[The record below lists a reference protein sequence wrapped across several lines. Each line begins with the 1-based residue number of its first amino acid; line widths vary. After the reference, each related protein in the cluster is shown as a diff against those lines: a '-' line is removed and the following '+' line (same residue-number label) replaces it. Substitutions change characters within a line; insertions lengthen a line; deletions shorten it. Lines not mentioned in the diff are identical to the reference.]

1 MRRNLATERQ
11 VQAASPVDSTWL
23 SANAGSGKTRV
34 LTDRVARLLLDNVLP
49 QHILCLTYT
58 KAAAS
63 EMQNR
68 LFARLGAWAMLETD
82 KLKADLEGLG
92 FEGSIGESE
101 LREARRLFAR
111 AIEAPGG
118 LKIQTIHSFCAS
130 LLRRF
135 PLEAGV
141 SPQFVEMDERAANI
155 LREEVV
161 DEMILGGDRNVVD
174 DVAALFSD
182 QDFSKFTAEITKHA
196 PDLKATPDENS
207 IWSSFG
213 LTEGFRESDL
223 ETQVFL
229 PSDTQLLK
237 DLLPFLAASG
247 TNDQKAHAR
256 LVGLDLDCLSLNDLS
271 VLEAVF
277 LTGKG
282 AKEPFTAKINAFPT
296 KAVREKLEYQIE
308 ALNKFMMRVEDAR
321 ELKNGLVAARKTL
334 AMRNFAFAFLP
345 KYQMKKLWR
354 GWLDFDD
361 LILKARDLLNDP
373 DVAQWVLYRLD
384 GGIDHILVDEAQDT
398 SPAQWSV
405 IENLAQEF
413 TSGTGARSDQTRT
426 IFVVGD
432 KKQSIY
438 SFQGADPAEFDRMRL
453 HFKERLTQVG
463 VGLQTLQLEHSFR
476 SSGSILS
483 VVDNSFD
490 ARGGHGVGGDMHHIA
505 FKDAM
510 PGRVD
515 LWPMVEPVDDQDDRH
530 WSDPVD
536 RVSQRHHTVQL
547 ARMIAVEIR
556 RMIDEK
562 VTIPAEIGN
571 SGKFEQHPVTE
582 GDFLILVQGRSNL
595 FHEIIRA
602 CKDEKL
608 SMAGADRFLMG
619 ASLAVADIT
628 ALLSFLATPE
638 DDLSLAAVLR
648 SPLFGWTE
656 QQLFDLAHKRSER
669 FLWRALQGRAEEFS
683 ATVAELTELRDLADY
698 LRPYELL
705 ERCLTDYNGRVNL
718 VARLGAEAEEGIDAL
733 LNQALNFE
741 RMEIP
746 SLTGFLTWLQSED
759 VEIKRQMDSASDQIR
774 VMTVHGAK
782 GLEAPIVIL
791 PDSASKANKV
801 NSEFIRL
808 DDGQISWRTGSDEM
822 PNTMTT
828 ALERSKGLQAQ
839 EKMRLLYVAMTRAE
853 KWLIT
858 CGAGKTSRDGTSW
871 HQLIEEGMK
880 QTGAISQ
887 DFPPGLGLRFQQTN
901 WDNLPLGE
909 NASLL
914 SKSALSLP
922 DWATSKAASPKKPVG
937 VLSPSDLGGAK
948 ALPGVD
954 GLNEE
959 KAKQRGTAIH
969 LLLEHLPTSPRDDWE
984 ERSERLLGPNCT
996 EYFNEAVAC
1005 LANRELAF
1013 LFEPEA
1019 LSEVTVTSKLT
1030 ELAEHAQEAPEML
1043 GIIDRLVFQGN
1054 QIRIVDFKTN
1064 ATVPKTSKDVP
1075 EGLLRQMGA
1084 YLAAIE
1090 QIYPDR
1096 NLIPSILWTKT
1107 ATLMDLEHTDV
1118 KEALL
1123 RAKTS

>member
-1 MRRNLATERQ
+1 MASNLASERQ
-11 VQAASPVDSTWL
+11 VQAASPTDSTWL

-34 LTDRVARLLLDNVLP
+34 LTDRVARLLLDSVLP

-68 LFARLGAWAMLETD
+68 LFARLGSWAMLETEN
-82 KLKADLEGLG
+82 LKADLVSLG
-92 FEGSIGESE
+92 FEGTISEAE

-161 DEMILGGDRNVVD
+161 DEMILGTDRAEVD
-174 DVAALFSD
+174 AVASLFSD
-182 QDFSKFTAEITKHA
+182 QDFSKLTYEITKHSQS
-196 PDLKATPDENS
+196 LSEKADAET
-207 IWSSFG
+207 IWESFG
-213 LTEGFRESDL
+213 LSKNFTRTEL
-223 ETQVFL
+223 EAQAFL
-229 PSDTQLLK
+229 PSDAQLLK
-237 DLLPFLAASG
+237 NLMPLLAASG
-247 TNDQKAHAR
+247 ANDQKAHAR
-256 LVGLDLDCLSLNDLS
+256 LSGVNLDALSIDDLS
-271 VLEAVF
+271 VLSSIF

-282 AKEPFTAKINAFPT
+282 AKEPFTAKINSFPT
-296 KAVREKLEYQIE
+296 KAVREQFDDGIE
-308 ALNKFMMRVEDAR
+308 ALNNFMMRIEDAR
-321 ELKNGLVAARKTL
+321 EIKNSLYAAQKSL

-345 KYQMKKLWR
+345 RYQKKKLWR

-361 LILKARDLLNDP
+361 LILKARDLLTDP
-373 DVAQWVLYRLD
+373 HVAQWVLYRLD

-413 TSGTGARSDQTRT
+413 TSGDGARSDLTRT

-483 VVDNSFD
+483 VVDHSFD
-490 ARGGHGVGGDMHHIA
+490 ARNGHGVGGEMHHIA
-505 FKDAM
+505 FKNAM

-515 LWPMVEPVDDQDDRH
+515 HWPMVEPIDDQDDRH

-536 RVSQRHHTVQL
+536 QISQEHHSVKL
-547 ARMIAVEIR
+547 AEMIADKIR
-556 RMIDEK
+556 QMIDES
-562 VTIPAEIGN
+562 VTIPVEIGN
-571 SGKFEQHPVTE
+571 SGRFEQRPVTE
-582 GDFLILVQGRSNL
+582 GDFLILVQGRSDL

-602 CKDEKL
+602 CKAKDL
-608 SMAGADRFLMG
+608 AMAGADRFLMG

-638 DDLSLAAVLR
+638 DDLSLAALLR
-648 SPLFGWTE
+648 SPLMNWTE
-656 QQLFDLAHKRSER
+656 QQLFDLAHKRSEK
-669 FLWRALQGRAEEFS
+669 FLWRALQIRAEEFPE
-683 ATVAELTELRDLADY
+683 TVKELQELRDLADY
-698 LRPYELL
+698 LRPYELI
-705 ERCLTDYNGRVNL
+705 ERCLTDYKGRKNL
-718 VARLGAEAEEGIDAL
+718 ISRLGAEAEEGIDAL

-741 RMEIP
+741 KMEIP

-759 VEIKRQMDSASDQIR
+759 VEIKRQMDSASNQIR

-791 PDSASKANKV
+791 PDTANKANKV
-801 NSEFIRL
+801 NSDFIRL
-808 DDGQISWRTGSDEM
+808 ENGQVTWRTGADEM
-822 PNTMTT
+822 PSIMTA
-828 ALERSKGLQAQ
+828 ALDRSKDLQAQ

-853 KWLIT
+853 KWLIA
-858 CGAGKTSRDGTSW
+858 CGAGKVSREGTSW

-880 QTGAISQ
+880 QAGAVSHK
-887 DFPPGLGLRFQQTN
+887 FPSGLGLRFQQMEWTS
-901 WDNLPLGE
+901 LPY
-909 NASLL
+909 AS
-914 SKSALSLP
+914 SEGSREKQSLSLP
-922 DWATSKAASPKKPVG
+922 KWAVSKASAPTKAAN
-937 VLSPSDLGGAK
+937 VLSPSELGGAK
-948 ALPGVD
+948 ALGGEG
-954 GLNEE
+954 GLSEPE
-959 KAKQRGTAIH
+959 ALQRGSAIH
-969 LLLEHLPTSPRDDWE
+969 LLLEHLPSTPRDGWE
-984 ERSERLLGPNCT
+984 KRSEHLIGPDYKDHFD
-996 EYFNEAVAC
+996 EVEAC
-1005 LANRELAF
+1005 LTNQNLAF
-1013 LFEPEA
+1013 LFEPST
-1019 LSEVTVTSKLT
+1019 LSEVTITA
-1030 ELAEHAQEAPEML
+1030 ELDELENAPEML
-1043 GIIDRLVFQGN
+1043 GIIDRLVFQGDD
-1054 QIRIVDFKTN
+1054 IHVVDFKTN
-1064 ATVPKTSKDVP
+1064 ATVPKSSNEVP

-1084 YLAAIE
+1084 YLSALE
-1090 QIYPDR
+1090 KIYPDR
-1096 NLIPSILWTKT
+1096 NLIPSILWTKS
-1107 ATLMDLEHTDV
+1107 ASLMQLERSKV
-1118 KEALL
+1118 KDALL
-1123 RAKTS
+1123 RTLTS